1 MPMILNIPE
10 KMMGDL
16 DVIIKYQN
24 SALIHLICEEYKE
37 NGNENKN
44 KKCNPRALIRKFVI
58 EK

>member
-1 MPMILNIPE
+1 MPMIFNIPD

-24 SALIHLICEEYKE
+24 SVLIHLICEEYKE
-37 NGNENKN
+37 NIN

>member
-1 MPMILNIPE
+1 MPMILNIPD

-37 NGNENKN
+37 NE
-44 KKCNPRALIRKFVI
+44 KCKPRALIRKFVI
-58 EK
+58 KK